1 LDELQCCLEKQNKKY
16 SLTMLQA
23 SLQKN
28 DIKAKQLI
36 WIFSIV
42 VFTAVILL
50 GNFKL
55 NIHLN
60 FDVHIFA
67 AINAFINT
75 TIAFLL
81 VVALIAVKNKKYLIH
96 KNLMLIALVLSVI
109 FLISY
114 IAHHLLAG
122 EAKFGDINH
131 DGILS
136 NEELKQVEGVRN
148 VYLVILFS
156 HIFLAAVMLPFIL
169 FTAYRGLTAE
179 FAAHKKLARYTWP
192 LWFYIAVTGPVI
204 YRMISPYY
212 H

>member
-1 LDELQCCLEKQNKKY
+1 
-16 SLTMLQA
+16 MLQA

-28 DIKAKQLI
+28 DNKARKLI

-42 VFTAVILL
+42 IFTAVALF

-55 NIHLN
+55 NIHLG

-67 AINAFINT
+67 MINAFINT
-75 TIAFLL
+75 TIAVLL
-81 VVALIAVKNKKYLIH
+81 IAALIAVKNKKYAAH
-96 KNLMLIALVLSVI
+96 KNIMLTSLVLSVF
-109 FLISY
+109 FLVSY

-122 EAKFGDINH
+122 EAKFGDVNH

-136 NEELKQVEGVRN
+136 DEELRQVVNVRP

-156 HIFLAAVMLPFIL
+156 HIFLAAIILPFIL
-169 FTAYRGLTAE
+169 FTAYRGLIAE
-179 FAAHKKLARYTWP
+179 FGAHKKLARYTWP
-192 LWFYIAVTGPVI
+192 LWFYIAVTGPLI

>member
-1 LDELQCCLEKQNKKY
+1 
-16 SLTMLQA
+16 MLQA

-28 DIKAKQLI
+28 DIKARQLI
-36 WIFSIV
+36 WIFSTA
-42 VFTAVILL
+42 VFAAVILL

-55 NIHLN
+55 NVHLG

-67 AINAFINT
+67 MVNAFINT
-75 TIAFLL
+75 IIAALL
-81 VVALIAVKNKKYLIH
+81 IAALIAVKNKKYLTH
-96 KNLMLIALVLSVI
+96 KNLMLTALVLSVF

-136 NEELKQVEGVRN
+136 NEELKQVAGVRN
-148 VYLVILFS
+148 MYLIILFS
-156 HIFLAAVMLPFIL
+156 HIFLAAVILPFIL
-169 FTAYRGLTAE
+169 FTAYRGLIAE

-204 YRMISPYY
+204 YLMISPYY
-212 H
+212 Y